1 VKYWLNAGF
10 LGADQLIE
18 VAQAAE
24 QLGFDGIA
32 LPDHLFLPEQ
42 IESEY
47 PYSESGDISWSID
60 APWLDCWVA
69 IAAMAQATQ
78 QLRFTTGVY
87 IAPLRD
93 VCSLAKSVGTAAVF
107 APGRVACGLGAGW
120 LREEFDVVG
129 QRFDTRGPR
138 FDEMLEVLPLLWSG
152 DVVEYHGAHIDLP
165 PLRMRPAAP
174 DVPIWIGGN
183 TGPALRRAAGCDG
196 WIGTYTDLDDV
207 RRMIREVTVKR
218 EHIEASGQFTVTLA
232 ATPGASRDADALDEL
247 GVEALILPA
256 AALAPAT
263 GAPAGTAD
271 VIAGIERFAER
282 RMT

>member
-10 LGADQLIE
+10 LEADQLIE

-24 QLGFDGIA
+24 ALGFDGIA

-42 IESEY
+42 IDSPY
-47 PYSESGDISWSID
+47 PYSESGDITWPVD

-78 QLRFTTGVY
+78 NLRFTTGVF
-87 IAPLRD
+87 IGPLRD
-93 VCSLAKSVGTAAVF
+93 VCSLAKSVGTAAAF

-120 LREEFDVVG
+120 MREEFDVVG

-138 FDEMLEVLPLLWSG
+138 FDEMLDVLPLLWSG

-174 DVPIWIGGN
+174 GVPIWIGGN
-183 TGPALRRAAGCDG
+183 TGPALRRAARSDG

-207 RRMIREVTVKR
+207 RRMTRELTAKR
-218 EHIEASGQFTVTLA
+218 EQTGTSGEFTVTFA

-256 AALAPAT
+256 AALAPNT
-263 GAPAGTAD
+263 PDPTTTAD
-271 VIAGIERFAER
+271 VIAGLERFAER